1 MIDTQREKLVL
12 SAQDERVDIKSIRPY
27 LDQPAYAGVLQ
38 RVNNHFM
45 LKSICAICDHFVDND
60 VLQCAF
66 CLTWFH
72 LQCIDRILKPK
83 KKNWFCQSCVNTK
96 RNSRKISRLETS
108 VTVVEEADPESIPM
122 KR

>member
-27 LDQPAYAGVLQ
+27 LDPPAYADVLR

-45 LKSICAICDHFVDND
+45 LKSICAICDPFVDDD

-83 KKNWFCQSCVNTK
+83 KKNWFCQSCVNTI
-96 RNSRKISRLETS
+96 RNSRKKSRLKTFL
-108 VTVVEEADPESIPM
+108 TVMEEVGPESIPV
-122 KR
+122 